1 MGVQL
6 LGEFRDGSG
15 DAQAVAVD
23 GLDVCFDGV
32 HDGDVVSGAGEV
44 CGQRSADGAG
54 APDEDVVGHGNCNN
68 LPRRRCD
75 AEVKGEKAEGVERSS
90 S

>member
-1 MGVQL
+1 MPVTDV
-6 LGEFRDGSG
+6 R
-15 DAQAVAVD
+15 VD
-23 GLDVCFDGV
+23 DEGIYARSTREVILDVCFDGV

>member
-1 MGVQL
+1 
-6 LGEFRDGSG
+6 
-15 DAQAVAVD
+15 
-23 GLDVCFDGV
+23 
-32 HDGDVVSGAGEV
+32 VSGAGEV